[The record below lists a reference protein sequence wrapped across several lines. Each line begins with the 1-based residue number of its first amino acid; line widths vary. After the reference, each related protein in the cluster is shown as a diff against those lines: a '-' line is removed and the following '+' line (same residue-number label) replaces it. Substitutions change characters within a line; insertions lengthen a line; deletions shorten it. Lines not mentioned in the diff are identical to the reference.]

1 MDDVTRVG
9 FLGLGQMGA
18 PMAERLFGPDVELH
32 VFDPRPEAVAPF
44 VARGAVACGSPRE
57 VADAASIVL
66 ACLPSGEVSEVAAL
80 GPEGV
85 VHGHAIRVYAEMS
98 TIGRPAVE
106 RIAAGLAARGIAA
119 VDTPITGGPPGAR
132 AGTLA
137 LMVAGAADAVAT
149 LRPFLERIGKRLF
162 VLGERPGQG
171 QVMKL
176 VNNLLIAANMVSA
189 FEALAM
195 GAKAG
200 LDPALMVDVVNRS
213 SGRSF
218 PTERFAAGPV
228 LTRRFDF
235 GFRMEL
241 MAKDMRLALQEAEAL
256 GLVMPTSRAAQ
267 GRWSAPMAALCCSTR
282 WATCR
287 WKPRARSSAPCRSR
301 VSSGSAARRG

>member
-1 MDDVTRVG
+1 MDDVTRIG

-200 LDPALMVDVVNRS
+200 LDPDAMVDVVNAGT
-213 SGRSF
+213 GRSF
-218 PTERFAAGPV
+218 VTSDMMPAVLSRRFGFGAAIEVVDKDVHLGLEEARALGVPMWGVEQAARVWRFAATQG
-228 LTRRFDF
+228 
-235 GFRMEL
+235 
-241 MAKDMRLALQEAEAL
+241 MAKDDISELARLME
-256 GLVMPTSRAAQ
+256 
-267 GRWSAPMAALCCSTR
+267 R
-282 WATCR
+282 WAG
-287 WKPRARSSAPCRSR
+287 AEI
-301 VSSGSAARRG
+301 RGREDG

>member
-137 LMVAGAADAVAT
+137 LMVAGAADAVAA

-200 LDPALMVDVVNRS
+200 LDPDAMVDVVNAGT
-213 SGRSF
+213 GRSF
-218 PTERFAAGPV
+218 VTSDMMPAVLSRRFGFGAAIAVVDKDVHLGLEEARALGVPMWGVEQAARVWRFAATQG
-228 LTRRFDF
+228 
-235 GFRMEL
+235 
-241 MAKDMRLALQEAEAL
+241 MAKDDISELARLME
-256 GLVMPTSRAAQ
+256 
-267 GRWSAPMAALCCSTR
+267 R
-282 WATCR
+282 WAG
-287 WKPRARSSAPCRSR
+287 AEI
-301 VSSGSAARRG
+301 RGREDG

>member
-66 ACLPSGEVSEVAAL
+66 ACLPSGEVSEAAAL
-80 GPEGV
+80 GREGV
-85 VHGHAIRVYAEMS
+85 FHGHAIRVYAEMS

-200 LDPALMVDVVNRS
+200 LDPDAMVDVVNAGT
-213 SGRSF
+213 GRSF
-218 PTERFAAGPV
+218 VTSDMMPAVLSRRFGFGAAIAVVDKDVHLGLEEARALGVPMWGVEQAARVWRFAATQG
-228 LTRRFDF
+228 
-235 GFRMEL
+235 
-241 MAKDMRLALQEAEAL
+241 MAKDDISELARLME
-256 GLVMPTSRAAQ
+256 
-267 GRWSAPMAALCCSTR
+267 R
-282 WATCR
+282 WAG
-287 WKPRARSSAPCRSR
+287 AEI
-301 VSSGSAARRG
+301 RGREDG

>member
-1 MDDVTRVG
+1 
-9 FLGLGQMGA
+9 
-18 PMAERLFGPDVELH
+18 
-32 VFDPRPEAVAPF
+32 
-44 VARGAVACGSPRE
+44 
-57 VADAASIVL
+57 
-66 ACLPSGEVSEVAAL
+66 
-80 GPEGV
+80 
-85 VHGHAIRVYAEMS
+85 MS

-200 LDPALMVDVVNRS
+200 LDPDAMVDVVNAGT
-213 SGRSF
+213 GRSF
-218 PTERFAAGPV
+218 VTSDMMPAVLSRRFGFGAAIAVVDKDVHLGLEEARALGVPMWGVEQAARVWRFAATQG
-228 LTRRFDF
+228 
-235 GFRMEL
+235 
-241 MAKDMRLALQEAEAL
+241 MAKDDISELARLME
-256 GLVMPTSRAAQ
+256 
-267 GRWSAPMAALCCSTR
+267 R
-282 WATCR
+282 WAG
-287 WKPRARSSAPCRSR
+287 AEI
-301 VSSGSAARRG
+301 RGREDG

>member
-1 MDDVTRVG
+1 MTGAPTHVG

-18 PMAERLFGPDVELH
+18 PMAERLLGPDVRLH

-44 VARGAVACGSPRE
+44 AARGAVACGSPKE
-57 VADAASIVL
+57 VADAAEVVL
-66 ACLPSGEVSEVAAL
+66 ACLPSGGVSEAVAL

-85 VHGHAIRVYAEMS
+85 VHGRAIRVHAEMS

-106 RIAAGLAARGIAA
+106 RIGAGLAARGIAT

-137 LMVAGAADAVAT
+137 LMVAGAPEAVET
-149 LRPFLERIGKRLF
+149 VRPPLRRIGKALF
-162 VLGERPGQG
+162 VLGERPGQA

-200 LDPALMVDVVNRS
+200 LDPDAMVEVVNAGT
-213 SGRSF
+213 GRSF
-218 PTERFAAGPV
+218 VSSDMMPAVLSRRFGFGAAISVVDKDVALGLEEARALGVPMWGIEQAARVWRFAATQG
-228 LTRRFDF
+228 
-235 GFRMEL
+235 
-241 MAKDMRLALQEAEAL
+241 MAKDDISELARLME
-256 GLVMPTSRAAQ
+256 
-267 GRWSAPMAALCCSTR
+267 R
-282 WATCR
+282 WAG
-287 WKPRARSSAPCRSR
+287 AEI
-301 VSSGSAARRG
+301 RGRKDG

>member
-1 MDDVTRVG
+1 MDDVTRIG

-200 LDPALMVDVVNRS
+200 LAPDAMVDVVNAGT
-213 SGRSF
+213 GRSF
-218 PTERFAAGPV
+218 VTSDMMPAVLSRRFGFGAAIAVVDKDVHLGLEEARALGVPMWGVEQAARVWRFAATQG
-228 LTRRFDF
+228 
-235 GFRMEL
+235 
-241 MAKDMRLALQEAEAL
+241 MAKDDISELARLME
-256 GLVMPTSRAAQ
+256 
-267 GRWSAPMAALCCSTR
+267 R
-282 WATCR
+282 WAG
-287 WKPRARSSAPCRSR
+287 AEI
-301 VSSGSAARRG
+301 RGREDG

>member
-32 VFDPRPEAVAPF
+32 VYDPRPEAVAPF

-106 RIAAGLAARGIAA
+106 RIAAGLAARGIAT

-149 LRPFLERIGKRLF
+149 LRPFLGRIGKRLF

-195 GAKAG
+195 GTKAG
-200 LDPALMVDVVNRS
+200 LDPDAMVDVVNAGT
-213 SGRSF
+213 GRSF
-218 PTERFAAGPV
+218 VTSDMMPAVLSRRFGFGAAIAVVDKDVHLGLEEARALGVPMWGVEQAARVWRFAATQG
-228 LTRRFDF
+228 
-235 GFRMEL
+235 
-241 MAKDMRLALQEAEAL
+241 MAKDDISELARLME
-256 GLVMPTSRAAQ
+256 
-267 GRWSAPMAALCCSTR
+267 R
-282 WATCR
+282 WAG
-287 WKPRARSSAPCRSR
+287 AEI
-301 VSSGSAARRG
+301 RGREDG

>member
-1 MDDVTRVG
+1 MDDVTRIG

-200 LDPALMVDVVNRS
+200 LDPDAMVDVVNAGT
-213 SGRSF
+213 GRSF
-218 PTERFAAGPV
+218 VTSDMMPAVLSRRFGFGAAIAVVDKDVHLGLEEARALGVPMWGVEQAARVWRFAATQG
-228 LTRRFDF
+228 
-235 GFRMEL
+235 
-241 MAKDMRLALQEAEAL
+241 MAKDDISELARLME
-256 GLVMPTSRAAQ
+256 
-267 GRWSAPMAALCCSTR
+267 R
-282 WATCR
+282 WAG
-287 WKPRARSSAPCRSR
+287 AEIRSR
-301 VSSGSAARRG
+301 EDG

>member
-1 MDDVTRVG
+1 MDDVTRIG

-137 LMVAGAADAVAT
+137 LMVAGAADAVAA

-200 LDPALMVDVVNRS
+200 LDPDAMVDVVNAGT
-213 SGRSF
+213 GRSF
-218 PTERFAAGPV
+218 VTSDMMPAVLSRRFGFGAAIAVVDKDVHLGLEEARALGVPMWGVEQAARVWRFAATQG
-228 LTRRFDF
+228 
-235 GFRMEL
+235 
-241 MAKDMRLALQEAEAL
+241 MAKDDISELARLME
-256 GLVMPTSRAAQ
+256 
-267 GRWSAPMAALCCSTR
+267 R
-282 WATCR
+282 WAG
-287 WKPRARSSAPCRSR
+287 AEI
-301 VSSGSAARRG
+301 RGREDG

>member
-1 MDDVTRVG
+1 MGGVTRIG

-18 PMAERLFGPDVELH
+18 PMAERLLGPDVELH
-32 VFDPRPEAVAPF
+32 VCDPRPEAVAPF
-44 VARGAVACGSPRE
+44 VAHGAVACGSPRE
-57 VADAASIVL
+57 VADAVSIVL
-66 ACLPSGEVSEVAAL
+66 ACLPSGEVSEAAAL

-85 VHGHAIRVYAEMS
+85 VHGHAIRVYGEMS

-106 RIAAGLAARGIAA
+106 RIAAGLAARGIAT

-200 LDPALMVDVVNRS
+200 LDPDAMVDVVNAGT
-213 SGRSF
+213 GRSF
-218 PTERFAAGPV
+218 VTSDMMPAVLSRRFGFGAAIAVVDKDVHLGLEEARALGVPMWGVEQAARVWRFAATQG
-228 LTRRFDF
+228 
-235 GFRMEL
+235 
-241 MAKDMRLALQEAEAL
+241 MAKDDISELARLME
-256 GLVMPTSRAAQ
+256 
-267 GRWSAPMAALCCSTR
+267 R
-282 WATCR
+282 WAG
-287 WKPRARSSAPCRSR
+287 AEI
-301 VSSGSAARRG
+301 RGREDG

>member
-1 MDDVTRVG
+1 MDDVTRIG

-200 LDPALMVDVVNRS
+200 LDPDAMVDVVNAGT
-213 SGRSF
+213 GRSF
-218 PTERFAAGPV
+218 VTSDMMPAVLSRRFGFGAAIAVVDKDVHLGLEEARALGVPMWGVEQAARVWRFAATQG
-228 LTRRFDF
+228 
-235 GFRMEL
+235 
-241 MAKDMRLALQEAEAL
+241 MAKDDISELARLME
-256 GLVMPTSRAAQ
+256 
-267 GRWSAPMAALCCSTR
+267 R
-282 WATCR
+282 WAG
-287 WKPRARSSAPCRSR
+287 AEI
-301 VSSGSAARRG
+301 RGREDG

>member
-85 VHGHAIRVYAEMS
+85 VHGRAIRVYAEMS

-200 LDPALMVDVVNRS
+200 LDPDAMVDVVNAGT
-213 SGRSF
+213 GRSF
-218 PTERFAAGPV
+218 VTSDMMPAVLSRRFGFGAAIAVVDKDVHLGLEEARALGVPMWGVEQAARVWRFAATQG
-228 LTRRFDF
+228 
-235 GFRMEL
+235 
-241 MAKDMRLALQEAEAL
+241 MAKDDISELARLME
-256 GLVMPTSRAAQ
+256 
-267 GRWSAPMAALCCSTR
+267 R
-282 WATCR
+282 WAG
-287 WKPRARSSAPCRSR
+287 AEI
-301 VSSGSAARRG
+301 RGREDG

>member
-1 MDDVTRVG
+1 MDGAASIG

-18 PMAERLFGPDVELH
+18 PMAERLFGPDVRLH

-66 ACLPSGEVSEVAAL
+66 ACLPSAEVSESAAL

-85 VHGHAIRVYAEMS
+85 VHGRAIRVHAEMS
-98 TIGRPAVE
+98 TIGRPAME
-106 RIAAGLAARGIAA
+106 RIAAGLASRGIAA
-119 VDTPITGGPPGAR
+119 VDAPITGGPPGAR

-137 LMVAGAADAVAT
+137 MMAAGAAEAVET
-149 LRPFLERIGKRLF
+149 VRPFLGRIGKTVF
-162 VLGERPGQG
+162 VLGDKPGQG

-200 LDPALMVDVVNRS
+200 LDPGAMVDVVNAGT
-213 SGRSF
+213 GRSF
-218 PTERFAAGPV
+218 VTSDMMPAVLSRRFGFGAAISVVDKDVSLGLEEARALGVPMWGIEQAARVWRFAVTQG
-228 LTRRFDF
+228 
-235 GFRMEL
+235 
-241 MAKDMRLALQEAEAL
+241 MAKDDISELARLIE
-256 GLVMPTSRAAQ
+256 
-267 GRWSAPMAALCCSTR
+267 R
-282 WATCR
+282 WAG
-287 WKPRARSSAPCRSR
+287 AEI
-301 VSSGSAARRG
+301 RGRGDG